1 MGECHTFDTGKDIAG
16 IKKHFC
22 DQYVL
27 ALFREGQIEYQR
39 GFEAINDMRL
49 ISYKVDTDG
58 NVLQTTQPNN
68 PNVHEDE
75 NIIMRDDSQ
84 FLVVDKNYLEK
95 QINENLVTKYHQLND
110 KLTELSKVHARIRNL
125 QSECKITSQRT
136 ENTINETKDF
146 QMIRVS
152 KDMLEIIRHNASNE
166 SRKQQELK
174 IL

>member
-1 MGECHTFDTGKDIAG
+1 MHQ
-16 IKKHFC
+16 IKRHFC

-27 ALFREGQIEYQR
+27 TLFREGQIEYQR

-58 NVLQTTQPNN
+58 NVLQTTKPNN

-84 FLVVDKNYLEK
+84 FVIVDKSYLEK
-95 QINENLVTKYHQLND
+95 QINDNLITKYNQLND

-125 QSECKITSQRT
+125 
-136 ENTINETKDF
+136 
-146 QMIRVS
+146 
-152 KDMLEIIRHNASNE
+152 
-166 SRKQQELK
+166 
-174 IL
+174 